1 MVDGVMEICGPP
13 AEEALAREEMEP
25 NATQAAARA
34 AADANASHF
43 LPLGE
48 R

>member
-1 MVDGVMEICGPP
+1 MVDGVMEIWGPP
-13 AEEALAREEMEP
+13 GDEAPAREGAEAS
-25 NATQAAARA
+25 ATQAAARA
-34 AADANASHF
+34 AATANASHF